1 MLCQINL
8 KFYLLFYKLFFN
20 HKIKEKVYLHNCMF
34 VWNNIFMF
42 HNMASHNCIFLLFF
56 FIPDN
61 VVLSGYGSQ
70 ASSKKMTGFGYSIK
84 TESNFI
90 Y

>member
-1 MLCQINL
+1 MILCSYRKNFL
-8 KFYLLFYKLFFN
+8 KFY
-20 HKIKEKVYLHNCMF
+20 
-34 VWNNIFMF
+34 
-42 HNMASHNCIFLLFF
+42 NMTFQNYIFLFLL
-56 FIPDN
+56 DN

-90 Y
+90 YLFLSAIFILIHMHKENVIIFTHIVFTLFASY